1 MTDLPGLN
9 DNDLDFQFNF
19 DFSSSD
25 AFYEKLRTE
34 AAEELRKNHAV
45 RSIRV
50 GNDRLLHIVQLHAHG
65 MTLDAIGHQ
74 LGITRERVRQIER
87 KFWSQI
93 SFCKNDFE
101 LLEKIVTKI
110 LRQKGGFDR
119 LDNIVAKFARHYGWT
134 EREVRYLFSHF
145 FKDLSAKFVFVGED
159 SEYVSLASYRC
170 WKCPAFKKLV
180 VRTAQKIERRNE
192 AITLEKFAELIQRK
206 IKRCFC
212 RRSGEKK
219 HSCLPK
225 STPIPTELF
234 AWLLKEDPD
243 LRPFKER
250 MTIHRKSRFP
260 GLNRSVL
267 LVLKLAKRP
276 LSKKEILAEL
286 QRMFPKQS
294 LSLRQIQSTTA
305 NSPQC
310 SSQIFLWNRGGIRNE
325 TLYIHKDYVKT
336 DQPILTTI
344 ENALIRIAKQG
355 QVPQIRLNTIFTKY
369 QTECVN
375 QGIPNVYA
383 LFSSLKLRGCPHFS
397 FQRTPYIGFEGNL
410 HKISN
415 AKILEGFVKDNGGS
429 VTRQQMRDFG
439 RSLGL
444 KDEHIMNT
452 LALTNLVAD
461 LDGYVYRS
469 DEPELTTEFSEMIRR
484 LRTRLAQEE
493 VLTADELYDAER
505 DLCDRLKITDPKML
519 FSFLRRLDPPGI
531 YMRYPQIQRAGL
543 EKSPRKRKA

>member
-1 MTDLPGLN
+1 MTGLPGLN
-9 DNDLDFQFNF
+9 DNNLEFQFNL

-25 AFYEKLRTE
+25 AFYEKLRTQ
-34 AAEELRKNHAV
+34 AAEELRKSHAI

-50 GNDRLLHIVQLHAHG
+50 GDDRLLHIVQLHAHG

-74 LGITRERVRQIER
+74 LGVTRERVRQIER

-93 SFCKNDFE
+93 SLCKNDFE
-101 LLEKIVTKI
+101 QLERIVTKI

-119 LDNIVAKFARHYGWT
+119 LDNVVTKFARHYGWT

-145 FKDLSAKFVFVGED
+145 FKDISGKFVFVGED
-159 SEYVSLASYRC
+159 SEYISLAGCRC
-170 WKCPAFKKLV
+170 WKCPAFKKLI
-180 VRTAQKIERRNE
+180 VRTAQNIERRNE
-192 AITLEKFAELIQRK
+192 SVTLEKFAELIHRK
-206 IKRCFC
+206 VKRCFC
-212 RRSGEKK
+212 RRSSEKSN
-219 HSCLPK
+219 HCLPK

-243 LRPFKER
+243 LRPFKDR

-294 LSLRQIQSTTA
+294 LSLRQIQSTTV

-310 SSQIFLWNRGGIRNE
+310 SNQVLLWNRGGIRNE

-355 QVPQIRLNTIFTKY
+355 QFPQIRLNTIFSKY
-369 QTECVN
+369 QTECVD

-383 LFSSLKLRGCPHFS
+383 LFSCLKLRGCPHFS

-415 AKILEGFVKDNGGS
+415 TKILEEFVKENGGS
-429 VTRQQMRDFG
+429 VSRQQMREFG

-461 LDGYVYRS
+461 LNGYVYRS
-469 DEPELTTEFSEMIRR
+469 DEPELTLEFSEMIGR

-493 VLTADELYDAER
+493 VLFVDELYDAER

-531 YMRYPQIQRAGL
+531 RMRYPQIQRAGL
-543 EKSPRKRKA
+543 EKTLRKRKA